1 MRRDKHKTAF
11 TLIELLVVIS
21 IIAVLMAVLMPALSK
36 AREQARATTCRN
48 NLKQLG
54 VAIQIYSQTNNGL
67 APATIVY
74 SSNKMRMWEVVLKD
88 STNFMEDYSLFECPS
103 EKEYVN
109 CYKGN
114 VKYCQDG
121 YGNFKLFNAKSGD
134 VYLLVDAHGNKTS
147 HSLYDIPF
155 YKKLFNMRGTQNRD
169 EYGRVFDDYF
179 TTRHGGKFN
188 VLFTDFHVSAERVD
202 DMRESNF

>member
-1 MRRDKHKTAF
+1 MSKMKNKAAF

-21 IIAVLMAVLMPALSK
+21 IIAVLMAIMMPALSR
-36 AREQARATTCRN
+36 AREQARAVNCKN

-54 VAIQIYSQTNNGL
+54 VAIQMYSQTNDGL
-67 APATIVY
+67 APATIKY
-74 SSNKMRMWEVVLKD
+74 SDTNMKMWEVILREN
-88 STNFMEDYSLFECPS
+88 SSFMEDYSLFECPS

-121 YGNFKLFNAKSGD
+121 YGHFKLFNAKNGD
-134 VYLLVDAHGNKTS
+134 TYLLSDAHGNKTS
-147 HSLYDIPF
+147 HSQYDIPF
-155 YKKLFNMRGTQNRD
+155 YTRLYLIKGTDNRD

-179 TTRHGGKFN
+179 TPRHSGKFN
-188 VLFTDFHVSAERVD
+188 ILFTDLHVSAESVE
-202 DMRESNF
+202 DMKKSNL